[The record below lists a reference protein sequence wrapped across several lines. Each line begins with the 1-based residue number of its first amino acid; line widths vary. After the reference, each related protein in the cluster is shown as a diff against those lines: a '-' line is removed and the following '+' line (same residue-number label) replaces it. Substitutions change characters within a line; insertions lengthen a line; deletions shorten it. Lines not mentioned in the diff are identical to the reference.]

1 MSVTNRLSFQEKSA
15 LFFDGF
21 VVLRGVVDKDSVR
34 RARTLINQDVKK
46 IFHFDHPDINDLY
59 NRSPISKILND
70 VMGPHT
76 RPMNAQVAVTSPNTI
91 DAVSRTNFDVNSVPP
106 PKAHVDGGWAGLCPL
121 SQTEIVASGSTL
133 HNWGHDGDPRS
144 MGPNGAAPLWQDPQ
158 RRLAI
163 GSYTALVGVC
173 LSDQLDPGK
182 GQFAVRK
189 GAHESVQSFFR
200 YQRDQGGPIGGGGP
214 EWPRLIAGTK
224 GRAFAGSMPEAMEQS
239 YPINE
244 DKFSGWL
251 WPELTPVLMEEGDV
265 VIALH
270 SLPHTAT
277 PNLSGDPRVNVYF
290 RIRRLREDNPYEGDE
305 RVGWG
310 LSDHPDRALNGDF
323 LDYPGHYDPFEYSI
337 EKLCDHW
344 SEWQGMSQFLN
355 QRSV

>member
-1 MSVTNRLSFQEKSA
+1 M
-15 LFFDGF
+15 
-21 VVLRGVVDKDSVR
+21 
-34 RARTLINQDVKK
+34 
-46 IFHFDHPDINDLY
+46 
-59 NRSPISKILND
+59 
-70 VMGPHT
+70 
-76 RPMNAQVAVTSPNTI
+76 
-91 DAVSRTNFDVNSVPP
+91 NSVPP

-121 SQTEIVASGSTL
+121 SQNEIAASGSTL

-323 LDYPGHYDPFEYSI
+323 LDYPVHYDPFEYSI
-337 EKLCDHW
+337 EKLCNHW
-344 SEWQGMSQFLN
+344 SEWQGMSQFL
-355 QRSV
+355 S